1 MKTKSM
7 ADKPLINAL
16 EEIIALEV
24 ENQIKFEAW
33 EQVFEKTNPL
43 VRELYRG
50 QVETLSKQK
59 KAKLQLALTA
69 ALKEKLK
76 KR

>member
-24 ENQIKFEAW
+24 ENQIKLEAW
-33 EQVFEKTNPL
+33 EQVFERTNPL
-43 VRELYRG
+43 VHELYRG